1 MPNYSIDIDT
11 RSRSVSTAIDLIYD
25 SGMLR
30 DGCWW
35 IRWRSLGFAE
45 SLFRFDRL
53 GFDYATRMGVSRIDR
68 QPTSVLLPTNR
79 SNHHKIAQTIGTVAA
94 KPSQN

>member
-35 IRWRSLGFAE
+35 IRWRSLCEGRRCANGFAE
-45 SLFRFDRL
+45 SLFGFDRL
-53 GFDYATRMGVSRIDR
+53 GFDYTTRMGVSRIDR
-68 QPTSVLLPTNR
+68 QPTSV
-79 SNHHKIAQTIGTVAA
+79 
-94 KPSQN
+94 